1 MSLHLYAAFVAAVVI
16 LMLIPGPNVALITS
30 NSIAHGMRH
39 GFVTVAGT
47 ASAMV
52 VQLAV
57 TGLGLEAVL
66 GVASLWLG
74 WLRWLGVLY
83 LIYLGVKL
91 WRTPPVALGAS
102 VPPKSAPATFGRAF
116 VVSLTNPKTLFFYS
130 AFFPQFIVPGSAM
143 AAQIA
148 LLSVSFMVVALVI
161 DSIWVVSAHRARVF
175 LSRQGRW
182 QNRISGGLLMG
193 AGLGLA
199 IARQK

>member
-1 MSLHLYAAFVAAVVI
+1 MSLHLYAAFVAAVVV

-66 GVASLWLG
+66 GVASVWLG

-83 LIYLGVKL
+83 LIYLGLRL
-91 WRTPPVALGAS
+91 WRTPPVALGAGE
-102 VPPKSAPATFGRAF
+102 PPKSAPATFGRAF

-130 AFFPQFIVPGSAM
+130 AFFPQFIVPGHAM

-148 LLSVSFMVVALVI
+148 LLSVSFMAVALLI
-161 DSIWVVSAHRARVF
+161 DSIWVVSAHRARQF
-175 LSRQGRW
+175 LLRRGHW